1 MTVGGKVRFACVEG
15 PEFDGYL
22 VDFDEAMSVSVND
35 SGFSSCV
42 VALTGAV
49 MGARLGKEA
58 LPEFYLESL
67 ESAPVLEELAVDL
80 TQVRQVT
87 KIFDDSWD
95 LKYVQGLPT
104 Q

>member
-1 MTVGGKVRFACVEG
+1 MA
-15 PEFDGYL
+15 
-22 VDFDEAMSVSVND
+22 
-35 SGFSSCV
+35 
-42 VALTGAV
+42 ALTGAV

-67 ESAPVLEELAVDL
+67 ESVWVLEELATDM

-95 LKYVQGLPT
+95 LTYVQGVPT
-104 Q
+104 K